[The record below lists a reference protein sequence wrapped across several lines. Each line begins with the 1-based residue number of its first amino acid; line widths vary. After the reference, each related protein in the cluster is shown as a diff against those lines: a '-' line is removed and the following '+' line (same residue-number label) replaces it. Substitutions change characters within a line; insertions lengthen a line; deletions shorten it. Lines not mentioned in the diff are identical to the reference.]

1 MLPIDNPGG
10 VVGMRRYVTLVLVIF
25 IIIFTLIACGQTKE
39 ESSVVNYEDIPMT
52 EFLLQAVT
60 NENLDIVGY
69 GFTWRYAGMPSV
81 FVEVTGTQNLASI
94 GEKYGINV
102 DVDKN
107 VLYDLY
113 DGDGK
118 MYIDSLPCKG
128 NICTL
133 KALRDKLADR
143 VPPVKF
149 NVYIKKGKG
158 FRLDFFLPKAGMT
171 WENTASLTSSELLDF
186 IADILDVGCETV
198 ENAMGVLTCRQGD
211 IVISVGKETG
221 VVIYG
226 VK

>member
-1 MLPIDNPGG
+1 
-10 VVGMRRYVTLVLVIF
+10 MRRYVALVLAVF
-25 IIIFTLIACGQTKE
+25 VLFTLMACGQAKDVDM
-39 ESSVVNYEDIPMT
+39 ESSVVNYEGIPMT

-69 GFTWRYAGMPSV
+69 GFSWRYAGMPSV
-81 FVEVTGTQNLASI
+81 FIEVTGTQNLASI
-94 GEKYGINV
+94 GEQYGINV

-133 KALRDKLADR
+133 KALRDKLADK
-143 VPPVKF
+143 VPPIRF
-149 NVYIKKGKG
+149 NVYIKEGDG
-158 FRLDFFLPKAGMT
+158 FRLEFSLPKAGMT
-171 WENTASLTSSELLDF
+171 WENTASLTNSDLLGY
-186 IADILDVGCETV
+186 IAKILDVRCETV
-198 ENAMGVLTCRQGD
+198 KDEVGVLVCKEGD
-211 IVISVGKETG
+211 MVISVGNETG
-221 VVIYG
+221 NVIYG

>member
-1 MLPIDNPGG
+1 
-10 VVGMRRYVTLVLVIF
+10 MRRYVALVLAVF
-25 IIIFTLIACGQTKE
+25 ILFTLMACGQAKDVDM
-39 ESSVVNYEDIPMT
+39 ESSVVNYEGIPMT

-69 GFTWRYAGMPSV
+69 GFSWRYAGMPSV
-81 FVEVTGTQNLASI
+81 FIEVTGTQNLTSI
-94 GEKYGINV
+94 GEQYGINV

-133 KALRDKLADR
+133 KALRDKLADK
-143 VPPVKF
+143 VPPIRF
-149 NVYIKKGKG
+149 NVYIKEGDG
-158 FRLDFFLPKAGMT
+158 FRLEFSLPKAGMT
-171 WENTASLTSSELLDF
+171 WENTASLTNSDLLGY
-186 IADILDVGCETV
+186 IAKILDVRCETV
-198 ENAMGVLTCRQGD
+198 KDEMGVLVCKEGD
-211 IVISVGKETG
+211 MVISVGNETG
-221 VVIYG
+221 NVIYG